1 MPREAVVNEP
11 KHANTEL
18 SLVMFTPPKLV
29 ISQQVPHAQ
38 PASISRKSRES
49 RSCLGPVRKA
59 RVHEGGWEAFALVC
73 PVPKPA
79 IGAETQS

>member
-1 MPREAVVNEP
+1 MPREAGMNEP
-11 KHANTEL
+11 TPASSEPNLE
-18 SLVMFTPPKLV
+18 MFTPPKLV